1 MQSKTIAVDFGHLS
15 KGIDNYH
22 VDVMLSETFV
32 QSSRQLI
39 EQVVGNVVVGAKMT
53 DSNLTNSFRKSYV
66 DMLSTTMHRAKTDL
80 QPAQIS
86 ILQFAVIKFL
96 LLEIRQ
102 QLVSVGQ
109 RVEETVAR
117 QQYSGSRDLLTTQA
131 RLFWLRQ
138 HHDEFLYKINRF
150 IFRSLQRDEMNHLR
164 S

>member
-109 RVEETVAR
+109 
-117 QQYSGSRDLLTTQA
+117 
-131 RLFWLRQ
+131 
-138 HHDEFLYKINRF
+138 
-150 IFRSLQRDEMNHLR
+150 
-164 S
+164 